1 MLSGLETNGP
11 QVPFR
16 PSLSP
21 FESGRGYLLRAA
33 EALSY
38 RTPLTL
44 TNLIGRR
51 FGEIDNGDSIRRL
64 APLLRLCPEELAKHF
79 YGDLNVGGK
88 FQHRTFFGQAISS
101 IFLNY
106 DSPRVCPVCISQHP
120 ICAGQWDLTFVTACP
135 IHACELLDECPQCGK
150 KLHWLRSAVANCKCG
165 FNFGEAETRSVAPH
179 VLALTKLIYR
189 AVNAGSMPTTDAAKA
204 KFGSDILALPLH
216 SLLRVIHFLGA
227 TFHPSAKHLT
237 QASYKRTDLT
247 AVQEIVDVAGLTL
260 SEWPIRHIEQLKAA
274 TERYRVNEKYDR
286 KVAQAFGNFYR
297 HLYKVLNEP
306 EFSFLKTTFEDFL
319 NTEWDGLIRRQHR
332 YFREAVRDSQ
342 SWILASQAAALVDC
356 RLGVKS
362 IRSLVKAGFLKGFV
376 TAEGPRGR
384 QEVWLE
390 RDNVKMWAEESAKWI
405 PRPAVEEMLGLKNH
419 TVMALAKAGLI
430 KYQKGGVAGSLWNWN
445 FLREDVERITKA
457 LSASQVPEWTYET
470 KTDKSIALQDALVDF
485 LGKDQGLPQVVKA
498 VIEGKL
504 KPIGIAKQFKGIL
517 NYIFRTSDLRLYR
530 PTDTEPPEEGYLNM
544 REAASA
550 LGVSRSVV
558 AGLVRLGFLT
568 SPARYVF
575 GEERLIPY
583 RDVTSFRDHYI
594 FLSQLAK
601 TAGSGSIWVRNYL
614 ASVGIVET
622 KIPISAGT
630 TTTIYEK
637 SAVLGLEIPMPRHRR
652 RMARRP

>member
-11 QVPFR
+11 QVPYR

-21 FESGRGYLLRAA
+21 FESGRGYLLRTA

-38 RTPLTL
+38 STPLIL

-51 FGEIDNGDSIRRL
+51 FGAIDNGDSIRRL
-64 APLLRLCPEELAKHF
+64 APLLRLRPEELAKHF
-79 YGDLNVGGK
+79 YGDLDVGGR
-88 FQHRTFFGQAISS
+88 FLHRTFFGQAISP

-120 ICAGQWDLTFVTACP
+120 ICAAQWDLTFVTACP

-165 FNFGEAETRSVAPH
+165 FNIGEAETRSVSPH

-189 AVNAGSMPTTDAAKA
+189 AVNADSMPTTDAAEA

-216 SLLRVIHFLGA
+216 SLLRVIHYLGA

-274 TERYRVNEKYDR
+274 TERYRVDEKYDR
-286 KVAQAFGNFYR
+286 KVAQAFGNYYR
-297 HLYKVLNEP
+297 HLYRVLNEP
-306 EFSFLKTTFEDFL
+306 EFLFLKSTFEDFL
-319 NTEWDGLIRRQHR
+319 NMEWDGLIRRQHR
-332 YFREAVRDSQ
+332 YFGEAIRDSQ

-356 RLGVKS
+356 RVSVKS
-362 IRSLVKAGFLKGFV
+362 IRSLVKSGVLKGFV

-430 KYQKGGVAGSLWNWN
+430 KYQKGGVAGALWNWN

-457 LSASQVPEWTYET
+457 FSAFQVPEWIYET
-470 KTDKSIALQDALVDF
+470 KTDKNIALQDALVDF

-504 KPIGIAKQFKGIL
+504 EPIGIAKQFKGIR

-530 PTDTEPPEEGYLNM
+530 PTDTEPPEEGFLNM

-550 LGVSRSVV
+550 LGVKRSVV

-601 TAGSGSIWVRNYL
+601 TAGWGSIWVRNYL
-614 ASVGIVET
+614 ASVGIEET
-622 KIPISAGT
+622 KIPISAAT

-637 SAVLGLEIPMPRHRR
+637 IAVLGLEIPMPRRRR
-652 RMARRP
+652 RMVVRP